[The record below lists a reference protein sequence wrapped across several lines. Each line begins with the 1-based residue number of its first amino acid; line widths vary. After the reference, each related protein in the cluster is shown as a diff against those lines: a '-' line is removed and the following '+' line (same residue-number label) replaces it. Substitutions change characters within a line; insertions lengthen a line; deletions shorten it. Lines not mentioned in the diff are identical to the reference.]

1 MPKVVQYA
9 TTNRTRNYKFGGTSV
24 VGKTGKQIKENY
36 SVRKRV
42 KKMIKFKEF
51 NIQLFDVHIYIKRLS
66 SFKTNKNSIK
76 KLTSF
81 R

>member
-1 MPKVVQYA
+1 M
-9 TTNRTRNYKFGGTSV
+9 
-24 VGKTGKQIKENY
+24 GKTGKQIKENY

-76 KLTSF
+76 KTN
-81 R
+81 

>member
-1 MPKVVQYA
+1 
-9 TTNRTRNYKFGGTSV
+9 
-24 VGKTGKQIKENY
+24 
-36 SVRKRV
+36 